1 MGSMADSRIPLL
13 LEILDQ
19 AFDKRAWHGTTLKGA
34 LRGLDPE
41 TAAWKPKPDRH
52 SVWELLLHAAYW
64 KYIVRRH
71 VADDDALQFER
82 SPSNWP
88 RLPTPSNKTALKND
102 IAYLTQ
108 EHRLLRDAVAG
119 LTSKGLDRRCGK
131 IRIPVS
137 MLVHGV
143 AAHDLYHTGQIQLL
157 KRLRR

>member
-1 MGSMADSRIPLL
+1 MPDPRIPLL
-13 LEILDQ
+13 LEIIDQ
-19 AFDKRAWHGTTLKGA
+19 AFDRRAWHGTTLKGA

-52 SVWELLLHAAYW
+52 SIWELLLHAAYW

-71 VADDDALQFER
+71 VVDDDTLKFER

-88 RLPTPSNKTALKND
+88 RVPDPPTKAALKKD

-108 EHRLLRDAVAG
+108 EHKLLREAVARLSG
-119 LTSKGLDRRCGK
+119 RALDRRVGK
-131 IRIPVS
+131 IRIPIS